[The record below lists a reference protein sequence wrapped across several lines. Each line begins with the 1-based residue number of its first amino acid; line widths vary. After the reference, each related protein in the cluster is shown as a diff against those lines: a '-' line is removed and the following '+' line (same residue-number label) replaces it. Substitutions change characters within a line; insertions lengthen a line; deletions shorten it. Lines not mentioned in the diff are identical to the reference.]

1 LVHRARP
8 DEEGATLKSRILVSL
23 DDSSLSVKN
32 EKNHSSLMTKHD
44 IVVRI
49 SEETGLAR
57 IQVASVIQKTMTCIG
72 EQLALGRKVEL
83 RKFGIFSVTVRKARV
98 GRNPNVPNVDV
109 MIPSRAVVRF
119 KSGKDLRDL
128 VVNLT
133 AQKVKA
139 AAEAQSA
146 ETRK

>member
-1 LVHRARP
+1 
-8 DEEGATLKSRILVSL
+8 
-23 DDSSLSVKN
+23 
-32 EKNHSSLMTKHD
+32 MTKHD

-128 VVNLT
+128 VVILT

-139 AAEAQSA
+139 AAEAQWA